1 MAVITVTLPDGSK
14 AQIDDRYIK
23 RTSQPVT
30 QQKTQAARSKGLS
43 TKPVPNNAA
52 QKQPY
57 ADGRSASAVMSNQA
71 DALDSFDR
79 LNPPER
85 DYTKIAKDVIAGKY
99 GVGEDRKKALGD
111 DYAKVQGIVNQM
123 LTKNKPDNQK
133 PVDTKP
139 APAAAPKKPANSFG
153 WDDARM
159 SAYDTWSN
167 DSKLSRFRN
176 NLRNQMLYSGKY
188 TGKTPAEFDE
198 AYNNELRNI
207 YNMGSAKGGVTKDML
222 RTYQGTL
229 GINDISGHGLL
240 DSSLAKSINRSWA
253 PPMTQV
259 IPDGVDPKS
268 FQIGPGGN

>member
-1 MAVITVTLPDGSK
+1 MAEITVTLPDGSK

-23 RTSQPVT
+23 RTAQPAT
-30 QQKTQAARSKGLS
+30 QSKTQTARSKGLS
-43 TKPVPNNAA
+43 TRPASGNAMP
-52 QKQPY
+52 KQQPP
-57 ADGRSASAVMSNQA
+57 ADGRSAATVMQNQT

-79 LNPPER
+79 LNPPGK

-99 GVGEDRKKALGD
+99 GVGEDRKKALGE

-123 LTKNKPDNQK
+123 MAKNKPASS
-133 PVDTKP
+133 
-139 APAAAPKKPANSFG
+139 APATAPKKPANSFG

-159 SAYDTWSN
+159 SAYNAWSN

-188 TGKTPAEFDE
+188 SGSSPAEFDE
-198 AYNNELRNI
+198 VYNNELRNI
-207 YNMGSAKGGVTKDML
+207 YNMGSANGGVTKDML

-240 DSSLAKSINRSWA
+240 DSSLAKSINRSWT
-253 PPMTQV
+253 PPMQSV
-259 IPDGVDPKS
+259 VPDGVDPKS
-268 FQIGPGGN
+268 FQMGPGGN